1 MINNYKISIGKNL
14 ADLFTNQQEYCLE
27 RFKFYREEM
36 SAHLNYDIKP
46 IHISD
51 DERLKDNIVL
61 LINKNNENE
70 IYQFEFDN
78 NLDGELDLLFIKIM
92 YLYKTIYEEENKLN
106 D

>member
-1 MINNYKISIGKNL
+1 MLNNYRISIGKNL
-14 ADLFTNQQEYCLE
+14 ADLFINQQGYCLE

-36 SAHLNYDIKP
+36 SSHLNYDIKP

-70 IYQFEFDN
+70 KYIFEFN
-78 NLDGELDLLFIKIM
+78 NDLEGELDLLLIKIM